1 MDAWEITRILLVLTL
16 VASTQQ
22 WTSHGSIQFLSEGE
36 STLLEAP
43 GDSSAGCWWLFT
55 HPAHPLQP
63 CCFPSHDHLCDKTG
77 GTSNKCRKMGDA
89 EVRTAVN
96 GLPACTLTLR
106 NLTEAGDKGNYQA
119 IFPADLDNGLEVS
132 LWIFQTHDPVDQ
144 PVRENHPGLHLT
156 FLSCC

>member
-1 MDAWEITRILLVLTL
+1 MDAYRIMHVLLVLLL
-16 VASTQQ
+16 VASSHQ
-22 WTSHGSIQFLSEGE
+22 WTSQGSIQFLSEGE

-55 HPAHPLQP
+55 HPAQPLQP

-77 GTSNKCRKMGDA
+77 GKSNECRKIEDVK
-89 EVRTAVN
+89 VRTSVN

-119 IFPADLDNGLEVS
+119 IFPADMDNGGFEVS
-132 LWIFQTHDPVDQ
+132 LWIFPTPDRVDL
-144 PVRENHPGLHLT
+144 PIRENYPGL
-156 FLSCC
+156 

>member
-1 MDAWEITRILLVLTL
+1 MDAYRIMHVLLILTL
-16 VASTQQ
+16 VASSHQ
-22 WTSHGSIQFLSEGE
+22 WTSQGSIQFLSEGE

-63 CCFPSHDHLCDKTG
+63 CCFPSHNHLCDKTG
-77 GTSNKCRKMGDA
+77 GKSNECRKIEDVK
-89 EVRTAVN
+89 VRTSVN

-119 IFPADLDNGLEVS
+119 IFPADLDNGGLEVS
-132 LWIFQTHDPVDQ
+132 LWIFPTPDPVDQ
-144 PVRENHPGLHLT
+144 QLRENHRGLA
-156 FLSCC
+156 